1 MSSILTSEELY
12 RQTHSIVLQEYY
24 LVYIYSYVVLSL
36 IATIFFVY
44 IPTNLTYIIY
54 TYVFLILIFLIGFPR
69 II

>member
-24 LVYIYSYVVLSL
+24 LVYIYSYIILSL
-36 IATIFFVY
+36 IATLFFVY
-44 IPTNLTYIIY
+44 IPTNFTYIIY